1 MTDENLTLD
10 DIEQDLINQVYSL
23 DADDPKTTIAIE
35 NLKTIHQINE
45 KPDSVSRRLI
55 PSGDSIVGAVC
66 SIRQASSPCLIM
78 SNCVRLRLRLSDS
91 SPRSASRPKLKDS

>member
-45 KPDSVSRRLI
+45 KPDPVSTSTGPVWRLDYRCSLFDRRH
-55 PSGDSIVGAVC
+55 PDRA
-66 SIRQASSPCLIM
+66 
-78 SNCVRLRLRLSDS
+78 
-91 SPRSASRPKLKDS
+91 

>member
-45 KPDSVSRRLI
+45 KPDPVSRRLV
-55 PSGDSIVGAVC
+55 PSGALDYRC
-66 SIRQASSPCLIM
+66 SLFDRRHPDRA
-78 SNCVRLRLRLSDS
+78 
-91 SPRSASRPKLKDS
+91 

>member
-35 NLKTIHQINE
+35 NLSGA
-45 KPDSVSRRLI
+45 PDCFNNGLGLI
-55 PSGDSIVGAVC
+55 KLNSGEEAVFETRYH
-66 SIRQASSPCLIM
+66 IAA
-78 SNCVRLRLRLSDS
+78 N
-91 SPRSASRPKLKDS
+91 RP